1 MMRTMLAQGHEVF
14 ALAPDFNEASRVE
27 LNSWGVQTIDTS
39 VSRTGMNPFADLV
52 YMFRLAR
59 TLRKLRP
66 DCILSYL
73 AKPVVFGSLAA
84 WMAGVARRSVMIS
97 GIGSVLLLEPGERTI
112 THHIMRMLYRLAIP
126 RNHVVFFQNA
136 DDMALFRKWGFLRKR
151 QQIVALAGSG
161 VDLGHF
167 AYHPIPEERPIRF
180 LMVGRLI
187 GDKGVREY
195 VRAAA
200 QMKEFHTK
208 ARVQLLGGLDSNP
221 TGIDQTELDRWV
233 AAGWIEYLGQVADVR
248 VAIAQ
253 AHVVVLPSYREGTPR
268 SLLEAMAMGRPI
280 ITTDVPGCREVIKD
294 GLNGLLIPAKDP
306 EALCKAMAQLS
317 QADPGVLVKMGEEGR
332 RFAEAQFDVRK
343 VNNLILGAL
352 VTP

>member
-1 MMRTMLAQGHEVF
+1 
-14 ALAPDFNEASRVE
+14 
-27 LNSWGVQTIDTS
+27 
-39 VSRTGMNPFADLV
+39 
-52 YMFRLAR
+52 
-59 TLRKLRP
+59 
-66 DCILSYL
+66 
-73 AKPVVFGSLAA
+73 
-84 WMAGVARRSVMIS
+84 
-97 GIGSVLLLEPGERTI
+97 
-112 THHIMRMLYRLAIP
+112 
-126 RNHVVFFQNA
+126 
-136 DDMALFRKWGFLRKR
+136 
-151 QQIVALAGSG
+151 
-161 VDLGHF
+161 
-167 AYHPIPEERPIRF
+167 
-180 LMVGRLI
+180 
-187 GDKGVREY
+187 
-195 VRAAA
+195 
-200 QMKEFHTK
+200 
-208 ARVQLLGGLDSNP
+208 
-221 TGIDQTELDRWV
+221 
-233 AAGWIEYLGQVADVR
+233 